1 MAASDLLIPIICV
14 AATLTWCA
22 FIWLAR
28 GPDAWRLPPLGA
40 FVIGGAGSFASSALG
55 HQPLLEAAFLAVL
68 HGASAAVLVGG
79 LQAGVWIREK
89 GSERRARRDG
99 GA

>member
-1 MAASDLLIPIICV
+1 MAASDPLILIICV

-22 FIWLAR
+22 FIWLTR

-40 FVIGGAGSFASSALG
+40 LLIGAAGSLASSALG
-55 HQPLLEAAFLAVL
+55 HQPWPEAAFLAVL
-68 HGASAAVLVGG
+68 HAALAAAVVGG
-79 LQAGVWIREK
+79 IQVSLWIREK
-89 GSERRARRDG
+89 GSERRTRRDG